1 MKKTINSRAVSAF
14 ICFAV
19 CSVFAPSVQAAPPDL
34 TAAGVIAALKTDPN
48 ATPVYGETY
57 NLGATGLRGWIHIG
71 GGNPYDGTLTVDSRQ
86 ILVTVASTPGSAVL
100 AVDDVI
106 LGAMAGSSGTV
117 PAFTSDSRKA
127 LGVAIGNA
135 EKTGAGTL
143 RVRRW
148 RNGATTHVN
157 IPMTI
162 MGDYTNTAPYTCP
175 KSSLILANARTKLV
189 SQLLADSNFLAADYG
204 GAVNGLALL
213 AGVAPGDPNYATVQT
228 RLQTFARALAASPP
242 ATSDYS
248 NIHTWNTG
256 YLALFL
262 SEYYLSTGDA
272 QVVAGLNSY
281 TVTLA
286 KAQSRYG
293 TFGHGGSLRKT
304 DGSLHGTI
312 APYGPVNSAGIPAN
326 IAIVMG
332 KKALL
337 AAGQAIDPEIDPA
350 IQRGS
355 DFFAWYANKGGI
367 PYGEHG
373 PETTHSIGGK
383 DQMCAVLFG
392 IQANRPVETEFF
404 SRFSIAGFDGREYA
418 HAGGQHF
425 SFLWHAMGAHMG
437 GELALAEY
445 TKQIR
450 WHLDMVRRTDGSF
463 AFEGQEQYGAG
474 STADGTY
481 LGASN
486 GDYAFQT
493 TASYLLTYSL
503 PLKRLHITGK
513 NAIPANTLDAAK
525 VASAI
530 AAATFNRDASTFTTT
545 QLITGLSDFDPVV
558 RHAAAVELAKR
569 SVSAGELTT
578 LRGMV
583 TGTDANGRMGACQAL
598 GLLQDATALQGG
610 WMEIGYPCRCV
621 LLGRTLIDHR
631 H

>member
-1 MKKTINSRAVSAF
+1 MNTSFHPRAAVTA
-14 ICFAV
+14 ICLTVLA
-19 CSVFAPSVQAAPPDL
+19 VFAPSVQAAPPDL

-48 ATPVYGETY
+48 STPVYGETY
-57 NLGATGLRGWIHIG
+57 NLGATGLRGWIYIG
-71 GGNPYDGTLTVDSRQ
+71 GGTPFDGTLTVDSRQ

-106 LGAMAGSSGTV
+106 LGAMAASSGTV
-117 PAFTSDSRKA
+117 PTFTSDARKA
-127 LGVAIGNA
+127 FGVAIGNA

-143 RVRRW
+143 RVKRW
-148 RNGATTHVN
+148 RAGTTTDVN
-157 IPMTI
+157 IAMAI
-162 MGDYTNTAPYTCP
+162 MGNYTNTAPYSCP
-175 KSSLILANARTKLV
+175 KSALILANARNKLV
-189 SQLLADSNFLAADYG
+189 GQLLADSNFLTVDYG

-213 AGVAPGDPNYATVQT
+213 AGVAPGDPNYATVQS
-228 RLQTFARALAASPP
+228 RLQTYARSLAPP
-242 ATSDYS
+242 TLTLTNCD
-248 NIHTWNTG
+248 TWNWG
-256 YLALFL
+256 YIGVFL
-262 SEYYLSTGDA
+262 SEYYLRTLADGTPDT
-272 QVVAGLNSY
+272 QVVTGLNNRI
-281 TVTLA
+281 VALA

-293 TFGHGGSLRKT
+293 TYGHGGSLLKA

-312 APYGPVNSAGIPAN
+312 PPYGPVNSAGIPAN

-355 DFFAWYANKGGI
+355 DFFGWFVNKGAI
-367 PYGEHG
+367 PYGEHEPG
-373 PETTHSIGGK
+373 YNVHSVGGK

-392 IQANRPVETEFF
+392 LQADRTVEAEFF

-418 HAGGQHF
+418 HAGGQNF
-425 SFLWHAMGAHMG
+425 SFLWDAMGAHMG

-463 AFEGQEQYGAG
+463 AFEGQEQFGAG

-486 GDYAFQT
+486 GYDFQT

-503 PLKRLHITGK
+503 PLKRLYITGR

-525 VASAI
+525 VANAI

-545 QLITGLSDFDPVV
+545 QLIAGLSEFDPVV

-569 SVSAGELTT
+569 SVFGRGTHHPARHGHRRRRQRPHGCLPGAGTS
-578 LRGMV
+578 
-583 TGTDANGRMGACQAL
+583 Q
-598 GLLQDATALQGG
+598 
-610 WMEIGYPCRCV
+610 
-621 LLGRTLIDHR
+621 
-631 H
+631 